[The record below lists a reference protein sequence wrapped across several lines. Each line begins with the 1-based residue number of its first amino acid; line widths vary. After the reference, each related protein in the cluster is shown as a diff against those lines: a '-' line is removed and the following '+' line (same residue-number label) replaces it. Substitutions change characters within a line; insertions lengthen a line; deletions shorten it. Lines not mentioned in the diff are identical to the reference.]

1 MSKSTTTPATLA
13 IAGGP
18 SIELVYEAIEDARL
32 EAIRSSAQRLLET
45 MEADDH
51 CECVWSLSDSIWPAR
66 ALAEYKATPTKNT
79 TLFLL
84 PLSRIGQMEGKSGSL
99 VLIGYFADKTAPD
112 LPCSHPIVIKT
123 MPALGSKLRDEY
135 KNAVAVKP
143 FAYDQKDVFA
153 IPFRFDDQSPEFHV
167 LWSIFSASEPS
178 WYTGLAVPNI
188 VVKDL
193 REPLKRSDEQTVNEV
208 LTRAMSALAT
218 FHRSFG
224 RQFVEERNIYTE
236 YEWYLRQFGT
246 AWGPEWIDVWGDS
259 SHRLCQ
265 LDGTDVV
272 NPIWVLDRLR
282 TKTLPLTVGAIHG
295 DLHPGNIV
303 LGQNNGARIID
314 FGWSQERSHI
324 AKDFVLM
331 ECNLRFLFLRPQL
344 SAGESRTFSR
354 WLKWDE
360 PVPPGLSDHCV
371 RHANM
376 IKHLRSL
383 ATNVFPANPDWNWQY
398 LVPMFFVA
406 FGLLRFAPQL
416 GNQSAAVET
425 VLGLAQEIDALLASP
440 IKTSTV

>member
-1 MSKSTTTPATLA
+1 MSNA
-13 IAGGP
+13 ITSPTKPVSSSGP
-18 SIELVYEAIEDARL
+18 TIELVYEAIEEARL

-45 MEADDH
+45 MNADEH
-51 CECVWSLSDSIWPAR
+51 CDCVWSLSDSIWPAR
-66 ALAEYKATPTKNT
+66 SLPEYKATLTNNT

-123 MPALGSKLRDEY
+123 MPATGSKLRDEFN
-135 KNAVAVKP
+135 NAVAVKP

-153 IPFRFDDQSPEFHV
+153 IPFRFDDLSPEFHV

-178 WYTGLAVPNI
+178 WYTGSAVPNI

-193 REPLKRSDEQTVNEV
+193 REPLKHSEEQTVKEV
-208 LTRAMSALAT
+208 LTRTMSALAT

-224 RQFVEERNIYTE
+224 RQIVEERNIYSE
-236 YEWYLRQFGT
+236 YEWYLRQFGI
-246 AWGPEWIDVWGDS
+246 AWGQEWIDVWGNGS
-259 SHRLCQ
+259 KQFCR
-265 LDGTDVV
+265 LDGSDVI
-272 NPIWVLDRLR
+272 NPLWVLEKLR
-282 TKTLPLTVGAIHG
+282 TKTLPLSLGAVHG

-303 LGQNNGARIID
+303 LTQNNGARIID
-314 FGWSQERSHI
+314 FGWSQERTHI

-354 WLKWDE
+354 WLKWNE
-360 PVPPGLSDHCV
+360 PIPSGMSDHCI

-376 IKHLRSL
+376 INHLRSL
-383 ATNVFPANPDWNWQY
+383 ATIVFPENPDWNWQY
-398 LVPMFFVA
+398 LVPMFFVG

-416 GNQSAAVET
+416 GNQVAAVET
-425 VLGLAQEIDALLASP
+425 VLGLAQEIDALIA
-440 IKTSTV
+440 